1 MLSLYI
7 KLLTYIVHT
16 VPIYPI
22 IITTDPVQGALVGSP
37 QLLNCTVSTVIG
49 VDPNIVMISWLGPGG
64 NSITNNTRI
73 TINQT
78 TSGNDEYASSLEFTY
93 LMEDDEGS
101 YTCNVTILETSVLGL
116 VQLEDFVG

>member
-7 KLLTYIVHT
+7 KLLTYIGHT

-22 IITTDPVQGALVGSP
+22 IITPDPVQGTMVGSP

-49 VDPNIVMISWLGPGG
+49 VDPSIVMISWLGPGG
-64 NSITNNTRI
+64 SPITSNTRI
-73 TINQT
+73 TIDQT
-78 TSGNDEYASSLEFTY
+78 TSGNDEYTSSLEFTY
-93 LMEDDEGS
+93 LMEDDQGS
-101 YTCNVTILETSVLGL
+101 YTCNVTILETSVLGS